1 MGGKNSRSVSKKEL
15 LLEYEEFKK
24 EFDPRFEDVTI
35 YRNKLKPELDLMITK
50 EITFQRKEDY
60 LLFQEKV
67 KKRQD
72 LISPNILELELVLG
86 KLQVFD
92 LWFNFFQTKVLHS
105 GVQLSTATHQSINT
119 VI

>member
-50 EITFQRKEDY
+50 EITF
-60 LLFQEKV
+60 
-67 KKRQD
+67 
-72 LISPNILELELVLG
+72 
-86 KLQVFD
+86 
-92 LWFNFFQTKVLHS
+92 
-105 GVQLSTATHQSINT
+105 
-119 VI
+119 